1 MKSLFSTFAFV
12 SAGLLG
18 VASINAQ
25 AADGTVAI
33 RGAVADTTCSIN
45 GATAG
50 SQANVSVYLP
60 VVPAGS
66 LAVAGDVAGTS
77 KMGDIQ
83 MVLSGCAGL
92 ATKAIAR
99 FENGSTVD
107 QSNGFLRNEFLGN
120 GAKNVEIRLL
130 NDQLQPIDIRN
141 GNNNRISDNGKP
153 ITVARFAE
161 LSLAV
166 DVFRYMAG
174 WATKIEGKTILL
186 GSAAG
191 GLSIQ

>member
-77 KMGDIQ
+77 NMGDIQ

-107 QSNGFLRNEFLGN
+107 QSNGFLKNEFLGN

-153 ITVARFAE
+153 IT
-161 LSLAV
+161 
-166 DVFRYMAG
+166 G
-174 WATKIEGKTILL
+174 
-186 GSAAG
+186 GSAILNYFAQYIATGKAEAG
-191 GLSIQ
+191 PVTTSVEYTMQYE